1 MEIRFYSWLSR
12 IFRILFVCKDVFLSV
27 LYAFIFASFSPFVGI
42 VVVESFSYFNQE
54 IIAYWPIVIILTEHS
69 LSSCI
74 GTCSSKCWYLFIFFF
89 CIRKIFYAFRSWFI
103 VLVYIRYNIIIEQ
116 WSNFFKISFNSSL
129 SHLFAFFIFWL

>member
-1 MEIRFYSWLSR
+1 MEQRFFSWLSR
-12 IFRILFVCKDVFLSV
+12 ICRILFVCKDVFLSV

-74 GTCSSKCWYLFIFFF
+74 GTCPSNCWYLSIFFF
-89 CIRKIFYAFRSWFI
+89 CIRINILCILVMVYSVGFIMVVLFYI
-103 VLVYIRYNIIIEQ
+103 IYNIIIEQ
-116 WSNFFKISFNSSL
+116 
-129 SHLFAFFIFWL
+129 